1 MVARLA
7 HNQEVGSSILPLAT
21 IFMTVLPTPII
32 PELIQRY
39 TGVQAPANL
48 VMLANRRPASS
59 GPEGT
64 DGSALPPS
72 KISPYSG
79 IYDKNGRLPQVPGP
93 GMTFMAYA

>member
-1 MVARLA
+1 
-7 HNQEVGSSILPLAT
+7 
-21 IFMTVLPTPII
+21 MTVLPIPII

-48 VMLANRRPASS
+48 VGLANRKPASS

-64 DGSALPPS
+64 DGSAMPPN

-79 IYDKNGRLPQVPGP
+79 IYDQNGRLPQIPPPGT
-93 GMTFMAYA
+93 TFMARV

>member
-1 MVARLA
+1 
-7 HNQEVGSSILPLAT
+7 
-21 IFMTVLPTPII
+21 MTVLPIPVI

-48 VMLANRRPASS
+48 VMLADKKTASS

-64 DGSALPPS
+64 DGSAMPPD

-79 IYDKNGRLPQVPGP
+79 IYDAHGKLPRIPEPGT
-93 GMTFMAYA
+93 TFMARV